1 MIYVIGH
8 KNPDTDSVVSA
19 ICYAKY
25 LGSGYT
31 PAVLGSLNNETKFV
45 LEKFNISQPLFL
57 DKINDEDR
65 VILVD
70 HNELSQTIDNLKS
83 EQIIE
88 ILDHHKINLSLSVP
102 INITTKIYGSTASL
116 VAEKFLE
123 TRREID
129 SNVASLLLSAIL
141 SDTVIF
147 KSPTTTE
154 RDREIASILSENSE
168 ITDITEYGIELFKKK
183 ADISSKSEE
192 QIIYND
198 FKEFNFSDKKVG
210 IGQIELMDQEEIFNK
225 KEKILLEME
234 KIVKEKNLFSLI
246 LVITNII
253 NEGSH
258 FWVVGNKD
266 VIYNI
271 FKITDDDN
279 YIEGVL
285 SRKKQVVPVLEERL
299 K

>member
-8 KNPDTDSVVSA
+8 KNPDTDSVISA

-31 PAVLGSLNNETKFV
+31 PAVLGNLNNETKFI
-45 LEKFNISQPLFL
+45 LEKFNINQPLFL
-57 DKINDEDR
+57 DKINEEDR

-88 ILDHHKINLSLSVP
+88 ILDHHKVNLSLSIP
-102 INITTKIYGSTASL
+102 INITTKTYGSTASL

-129 SNVASLLLSAIL
+129 SNMASLLLSAIL

-154 RDREIASILSENSE
+154 RDREIAAILAENSE

-198 FKEFNFSDKKVG
+198 FKEFNFSDKKIG

-234 KIVKEKNLFSLI
+234 KIVGERDLFSLI

-266 VIYNI
+266 VIYDI
-271 FKITDDDN
+271 FKITDDNN

-285 SRKKQVVPVLEERL
+285 SRKKQVVPVLEEKL